1 MRQSCARVHV
11 GQRVQAAERDAR
23 LSKDLHFLG
32 ETSALAIYCIMKM
45 ELIENR
51 DDAPSEKNRR

>member
-1 MRQSCARVHV
+1 
-11 GQRVQAAERDAR
+11 VQAAERDAR